1 LSVLAALCA
10 EPSAWQH
17 GYAIARDTGLK
28 SGTLYPILIR
38 LADRGLMEARWE
50 DEQPAGRPRRHLYR
64 LTPEGLASATAALA
78 YAPPPV
84 KAQAPGWPVPATT
97 AQYAG
102 VTMSEL
108 TRPLTALLRR
118 SAALV
123 PAAHREWAEAIW
135 AEVAEVPAG
144 WQRLGWRVGCG

>member
-1 LSVLAALCA
+1 MTGRPEFSAQTLSVLAALCA

-84 KAQAPGWPVPATT
+84 RAQARADLSP
-97 AQYAG
+97 
-102 VTMSEL
+102 
-108 TRPLTALLRR
+108 RR
-118 SAALV
+118 
-123 PAAHREWAEAIW
+123 
-135 AEVAEVPAG
+135 
-144 WQRLGWRVGCG
+144 RLSTQA